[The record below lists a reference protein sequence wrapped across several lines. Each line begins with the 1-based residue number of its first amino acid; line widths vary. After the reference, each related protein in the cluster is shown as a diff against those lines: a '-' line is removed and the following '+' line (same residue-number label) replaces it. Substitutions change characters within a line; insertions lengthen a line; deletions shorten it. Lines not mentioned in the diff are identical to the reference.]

1 MTSFSASASST
12 PVNSHP
18 LSPDEISSSSRSRT
32 RSRFIN
38 NSNNPTENALPT
50 NYFTLRARLEQY
62 DHDDENWDG
71 SVRRLAKSD
80 RRKSM
85 DTESSRVDRP
95 SLTSVF
101 SDEVEKVTA
110 PLIIVGS
117 DDQHFPVNDIVEAT
131 NVSLQELAMDPAITS
146 RVLTTRWHEYSDKA
160 IQSAISGISVSES
173 PAEVTSHPYHSALRV
188 LSAALHNLSKAR
200 LELEQSRKALLEKE
214 DTRRVRAEE
223 IAREFKSEKERELA
237 RRVVKRIFGDDV
249 VEDVEQRSSKVRKQ
263 RSHMSLADSLSEAI
277 EDQVPLSRSIPQ
289 DSTLTPI
296 PSSPNLD
303 EHSGNLKD
311 DAASVASQASRTS
324 RASEDNSNEPLT
336 ITPARTTSA
345 ASDRSTN
352 IIGDWMGSLWGKRGP
367 RSRAVSTSE
376 APIGS
381 ESITDEAANEAPV
394 LRPGVHSRR
403 QRRKTAKSVFG
414 TSGISILNPGSGSS
428 STKNALPEV
437 DRSPIDYLDGE
448 NTATPSNPQTGSTT
462 SSSIVEEE
470 TEEISTLGDDSLSV
484 RSGHSVRSARTT
496 HTTHTTTTTYT
507 FNTVNSSTAG
517 FSTLSSPVLPAPPQ
531 LSMDIG
537 LESSMTTISTSSIT
551 PGMNTKSSSSEE
563 YPTLPEPGSIVQGSS
578 LRAIANATRV
588 MTSDPS
594 SILSDPNETGP
605 LIKSLAMDLIRNARE
620 EGVVFRESRPARAK
634 GQKLKTNSLN
644 PTTDVT
650 SPILSGAN
658 TASFAPFAVDG
669 SAGDNMTSPSA
680 SNSDAAKKLS
690 RALGLGSGVES
701 NIKPTRGGGL
711 KNAVGSIVP
720 LPSPSLFGGF
730 PWQSMTRHQKGRVV
744 TNGTAP
750 SNGPKG
756 GITSSGALS
765 ADDTASGLV
774 SKSSVYDSSNS
785 VTSPV
790 SGGKNRVLTAPS
802 VPLESII
809 PAIAKPPTQY
819 LSRTYTPLTS
829 RNFRF
834 DINTISK
841 SNIGVVSPGPGTAPA
856 SARRLSFPLP
866 PTIPTRS
873 GSEPELEL
881 LTDRYGFMYDVC
893 QYDVLLLLRAR
904 QCQCTAPAC
913 LTGVKIADREED
925 NTWPDSDDD
934 NEDDH
939 AESGSGARE
948 KRSIQIIKEGCEC
961 NGDGNVPGL
970 NEDPT
975 AVRATEDDIVD
986 DEKSIKSTTTTQ
998 SLTADSKKGSLKSK
1012 SRSSSHKG
1020 PSHATNS
1027 QSASSSSTLV
1037 ASSLINS
1044 TASILAI
1051 NADTPRHACPN
1062 TVQRLLGDLTSIHDN
1077 RQEARR
1083 KEWDAFV
1090 KQRSTAKA
1098 RSQQSQAMKFAAG
1111 NSAGGSTG
1119 GGAVNNA
1126 AALLGL
1132 GVKSY
1137 DAGEE
1142 DELDHSEGLIGFA
1155 QLGLPANKEERKEFA
1170 RLVRK
1175 GIPLVYRNKLWLECS
1190 GGLEMREPGLFRDLL
1205 AEVAKDE
1212 AQGIGGSVLA
1222 EIEKDVGRTMP
1233 LNVFFGGDGPGVDK
1247 LRRVLTAY
1255 SRRNPAVGYCQ
1266 GMNLVTST
1274 LLLVHADEEEAFWVL
1289 CALVERILP
1298 EEFFSPSLLP
1308 SRACPLVLLDY
1319 VQEYIPKLYTH
1330 LNDLG
1335 VDLPAIC
1342 FSWFL
1347 SLFTDCLPI
1356 ETLFRVWD
1364 VFLVDGLDVLFRTAL
1379 AILRSNE
1386 SELLGCQSVPAVYVA
1401 LENLP
1406 TRMWEADKLLQSE
1419 ADLRSSILHT
1429 DLVKKRE
1436 THVASLRQLLS

>member
-1 MTSFSASASST
+1 MTSYSTSISST
-12 PVNSHP
+12 PVDSHP
-18 LSPDEISSSSRSRT
+18 LSPEEIPSSSRSR
-32 RSRFIN
+32 RSRHSIN
-38 NSNNPTENALPT
+38 HTVAENTLAT
-50 NYFTLRARLEQY
+50 NYFTLKAQLEG
-62 DHDDENWDG
+62 HDDGDWDG
-71 SVRRLAKSD
+71 SVRKLAKSD
-80 RRKSM
+80 KRKSL
-85 DTESSRVDRP
+85 DVDFSRPNRP
-95 SLTSVF
+95 SLPSFFTDEGPSV
-101 SDEVEKVTA
+101 TLPA

-117 DDQHFPVNDIVEAT
+117 DDQQLPTDDTT
-131 NVSLQELAMDPAITS
+131 NVGLQGMGIDPTMTS
-146 RVLTTRWHEYSDKA
+146 RVLTTRWHEYSDEA

-173 PAEVTSHPYHSALRV
+173 PAEVSSHPYHSALRV
-188 LSAALHNLSKAR
+188 LSAALQNLSKAR

-214 DTRRVRAEE
+214 DARRTRAEE
-223 IAREFKSEKERELA
+223 FARELKTEKERETA
-237 RRVVKRIFGDDV
+237 RHIMKRIF
-249 VEDVEQRSSKVRKQ
+249 EDNELENGLQQPTQIRKQ

-289 DSTLTPI
+289 ESPLTPI
-296 PSSPNLD
+296 PSSPTLN
-303 EHSGNLKD
+303 EHP
-311 DAASVASQASRTS
+311 DAPNGMMNSRNDTFSVVNETSQTS
-324 RASEDNSNEPLT
+324 RAYKDAPDEPAT
-336 ITPARTTSA
+336 ITPARTASA

-352 IIGDWMGSLWGKRGP
+352 TIGDWMGSLWGKRGP

-376 APIGS
+376 DAIGTKT
-381 ESITDEAANEAPV
+381 ITEEAQP
-394 LRPGVHSRR
+394 RPGVQSRR

-414 TSGISILNPGSGSS
+414 TLGISILNPGLGSS
-428 STKNALPEV
+428 SAKEALPEI
-437 DRSPIDYLDGE
+437 DRSPIDYADGE
-448 NTATPSNPQTGSTT
+448 NTATPGDPQTGAAT
-462 SSSIVEEE
+462 SNSAVEAE
-470 TEEISTLGDDSLSV
+470 TKEASASGDDEVSI
-484 RSGHSVRSARTT
+484 RSGHSMRSARTT

-507 FNTVNSSTAG
+507 VNSSSAG
-517 FSTLSSPVLPAPPQ
+517 FSALSSPVLPAPPQ
-531 LSMDIG
+531 LSMNTS
-537 LESSMTTISTSSIT
+537 LESSMTTTSISSAT
-551 PGMNTKSSSSEE
+551 PGTNAKSSSSAEE
-563 YPTLPEPGSIVQGSS
+563 YQTSLTTASLVQGSS

-594 SILSDPNETGP
+594 SILSDPGETGP

-620 EGVVFRESRPARAK
+620 DGLTFREPRPARTN
-634 GQKLKTNSLN
+634 QKSKTNGVVPSA
-644 PTTDVT
+644 DGVT
-650 SPILSGAN
+650 SPIISGPS
-658 TASFAPFAVDG
+658 TASFASIGVEG
-669 SAGDNMTSPSA
+669 SIGDSITSPS
-680 SNSDAAKKLS
+680 SDAAKKLS
-690 RALGLGSGVES
+690 RALGLSSGMET
-701 NIKPTRGGGL
+701 NIRPTRSGGL

-730 PWQSMTRHQKGRVV
+730 SWQSTARNQKARAAAKG
-744 TNGTAP
+744 
-750 SNGPKG
+750 SSLPKG
-756 GITSSGALS
+756 TLGITSPGTLS
-765 ADDTASGLV
+765 ADDTPSGAGN
-774 SKSSVYDSSNS
+774 KTSVHDSSS
-785 VTSPV
+785 TAVSPI
-790 SGGKNRVLTAPS
+790 SGGKNRIPTAPS

-834 DINTISK
+834 DINTINSP
-841 SNIGVVSPGPGTAPA
+841 SVGVISPGLGTTPA
-856 SARRLSFPLP
+856 SSKRLSFPLS
-866 PTIPTRS
+866 PTIPARS
-873 GSEPELEL
+873 GSGILELGL

-904 QCQCTAPAC
+904 HCQCTAPAC

-925 NTWPDSDDD
+925 NTWPDEDDEG
-934 NEDDH
+934 EDDH
-939 AESGSGARE
+939 SGIGARE
-948 KRSIQIIKEGCEC
+948 KMSIEIVKEGCEC
-961 NGDGNVPGL
+961 NGDGNGPDSDEETRTGGPTE
-970 NEDPT
+970 EDNI
-975 AVRATEDDIVD
+975 DDG
-986 DEKSIKSTTTTQ
+986 KSIRSTATTQ
-998 SLTADSKKGSLKSK
+998 SSITNSRRKSNPK
-1012 SRSSSHKG
+1012 SRSSSQKG
-1020 PSHATNS
+1020 LPQMTNS
-1027 QSASSSSTLV
+1027 QSQITSSSSTRV
-1037 ASSLINS
+1037 AASLTNSS
-1044 TASILAI
+1044 TSILAV
-1051 NADTPRHACPN
+1051 NADTPLHACPN
-1062 TVQRLLGDLTSIHDN
+1062 TVRRLLGDLTTIHDA
-1077 RQEARR
+1077 RQEAQR

-1090 KQRSTAKA
+1090 RQRSTAKA
-1098 RSQQSQAMKFAAG
+1098 RSQQSQAMKSAFINIASTNG
-1111 NSAGGSTG
+1111 NNNS
-1119 GGAVNNA
+1119 GGAAVSNA

-1175 GIPLVYRNKLWLECS
+1175 GIPLVYRSKLWFECS

-1205 AEVAKDE
+1205 AEVARDQHDG
-1212 AQGIGGSVLA
+1212 AQGGVLA

-1319 VQEYIPKLYTH
+1319 VQEYTPKLYQH
-1330 LNDLG
+1330 LNTIG

-1364 VFLVDGLDVLFRTAL
+1364 VFLVDGLDVLFRIAL

-1386 SELLGCQSVPAVYVA
+1386 AELLGCQSVPAVYVA

-1406 TRMWEADKLLQSE
+1406 TRMWEADKLLQAEVELRSTIVR
-1419 ADLRSSILHT
+1419 ADLL
-1429 DLVKKRE
+1429 KKRE
-1436 THVASLRQLLS
+1436 THVASLNQLLS